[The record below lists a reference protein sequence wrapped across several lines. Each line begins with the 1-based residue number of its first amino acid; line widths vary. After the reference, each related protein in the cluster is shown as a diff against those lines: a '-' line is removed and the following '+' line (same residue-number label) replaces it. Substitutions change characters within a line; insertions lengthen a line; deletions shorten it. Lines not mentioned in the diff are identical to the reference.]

1 MKLSHYLKSYY
12 NRIWLKEEKIMK
24 PYIKIALLT
33 MSLIL
38 FLTAPIK
45 SLADAAVGDVIV
57 TLGEDL
63 TIAQKEKVLK
73 DLEAPDNAQTITVS
87 NAEEHEYL
95 GDFIPK
101 ATIGSRAISSSSI
114 TLTAKDSGL
123 SVATQ
128 NITSITDDMY
138 LNALMTAGVKDADIK
153 ITAPFEVSGT
163 AALTGIMKAYEVQ
176 TNKKIP
182 EEVKKAANEEMV
194 QTAELGEKV
203 GKEKAAE
210 FMATIKEEIAK
221 ENPQTKDDLRALIER
236 VANDLGISLTDSELN
251 TLVDFFNR
259 LKDLDI
265 DWNQVKDQL
274 SATKEKVTT
283 FLQSE
288 EGQSFLDKLKNFF
301 ISIIDAIKALFS

>member
-1 MKLSHYLKSYY
+1 M
-12 NRIWLKEEKIMK
+12 RLKEEKGLK
-24 PYIKIALLT
+24 LTIKAMMVTLGLL
-33 MSLIL
+33 L
-38 FLTAPIK
+38 FLTAPLK
-45 SLADAAVGDVIV
+45 SFADAAPGDVII
-57 TLGEDL
+57 TLGQDL
-63 TIAQKEKVLK
+63 TSSQKQQVLN
-73 DLEAPDNAQTITVS
+73 DLDAPSNAQTVTVT
-87 NAEEHEYL
+87 NQEEHEYL

-114 TLTAKDSGL
+114 TLGSKDSGL
-123 SVATQ
+123 SVSTQ
-128 NITSITDDMY
+128 NINGITDDMY
-138 LNALMTAGVKDADIK
+138 INALMTAGVKDAKIQ

-176 TNKKIP
+176 TDQKIP

-194 QTAELGEKV
+194 QTSELGEKI
-203 GKEKAAE
+203 GKEKAAQ

-221 ENPQTKDDLRALIER
+221 ENPQTKDDLRTLIQR
-236 VANDLGISLTDSELN
+236 VADDLGIKLTDSELN

-259 LKDLDI
+259 LKDMNI

-288 EGQSFLDKLKNFF
+288 EGQSFLDKLKQFF
-301 ISIIDAIKALFS
+301 VDIINAIKSLFS

>member
-1 MKLSHYLKSYY
+1 M
-12 NRIWLKEEKIMK
+12 
-24 PYIKIALLT
+24 KIALLT

>member
-1 MKLSHYLKSYY
+1 
-12 NRIWLKEEKIMK
+12 MK
-24 PYIKIALLT
+24 PYIKVILLT
-33 MSLIL
+33 MSLVL

-73 DLEAPDNAQTITVS
+73 DLEAPENAQTITVS

-194 QTAELGEKV
+194 QTAKLGEKV

-251 TLVDFFNR
+251 ALVDFFNR

-301 ISIIDAIKALFS
+301 VSIIDAIKALFS

>member
-128 NITSITDDMY
+128 NITSITDAMY

>member
-1 MKLSHYLKSYY
+1 MG
-12 NRIWLKEEKIMK
+12 LKEEKGLK
-24 PYIKIALLT
+24 LTIKAMMVTLGLL
-33 MSLIL
+33 L
-38 FLTAPIK
+38 FLTAPLK
-45 SLADAAVGDVIV
+45 SFADAAPGDVII
-57 TLGEDL
+57 TLGQDL
-63 TIAQKEKVLK
+63 TSSQKQQVLN
-73 DLEAPDNAQTITVS
+73 DLDAPSNAQTVTVT
-87 NAEEHEYL
+87 NQEEHEYL

-114 TLTAKDSGL
+114 TLASKDSGL
-123 SVATQ
+123 SVSTQ
-128 NITSITDDMY
+128 NINGITDDMY
-138 LNALMTAGVKDADIK
+138 INALMTAGVKDAKIQ

-176 TNKKIP
+176 TDQKIP

-194 QTAELGEKV
+194 QTSELGEKI
-203 GKEKAAE
+203 GKEKAAQ

-221 ENPQTKDDLRALIER
+221 ENPQTKDDLRTLIQR
-236 VANDLGISLTDSELN
+236 VADDLGIKLTDSELN

-259 LKDLDI
+259 LKDMNI

-288 EGQSFLDKLKNFF
+288 EGQSFLDKLKQFF
-301 ISIIDAIKALFS
+301 VDIINAIKSLFS

>member
-24 PYIKIALLT
+24 PYIKVILLT
-33 MSLIL
+33 MSLVL

-73 DLEAPDNAQTITVS
+73 DLEAPENAQTITVS

-251 TLVDFFNR
+251 ALVDFFNR

-301 ISIIDAIKALFS
+301 VSIIDAIKALFS

>member
-1 MKLSHYLKSYY
+1 
-12 NRIWLKEEKIMK
+12 MK
-24 PYIKIALLT
+24 PYIKVILLT
-33 MSLIL
+33 MSLVL

-73 DLEAPDNAQTITVS
+73 DLEAPENAQTITVS

-251 TLVDFFNR
+251 ALVDFFNR

-301 ISIIDAIKALFS
+301 VSIIDAIKALFS

>member
-1 MKLSHYLKSYY
+1 
-12 NRIWLKEEKIMK
+12 MK

>member
-1 MKLSHYLKSYY
+1 
-12 NRIWLKEEKIMK
+12 MK

-138 LNALMTAGVKDADIK
+138 LNALMTAGVKDAGIK

>member
-1 MKLSHYLKSYY
+1 M
-12 NRIWLKEEKIMK
+12 
-24 PYIKIALLT
+24 KIALLT

-138 LNALMTAGVKDADIK
+138 LNALMTAGVKDAGIK

>member
-1 MKLSHYLKSYY
+1 
-12 NRIWLKEEKIMK
+12 MK

-176 TNKKIP
+176 TNKKYLKRLKKRP
-182 EEVKKAANEEMV
+182 TKRWFKQLNLVKK
-194 QTAELGEKV
+194 
-203 GKEKAAE
+203 
-210 FMATIKEEIAK
+210 
-221 ENPQTKDDLRALIER
+221 
-236 VANDLGISLTDSELN
+236 
-251 TLVDFFNR
+251 
-259 LKDLDI
+259 
-265 DWNQVKDQL
+265 
-274 SATKEKVTT
+274 
-283 FLQSE
+283 
-288 EGQSFLDKLKNFF
+288 
-301 ISIIDAIKALFS
+301 

>member
-1 MKLSHYLKSYY
+1 MKLT
-12 NRIWLKEEKIMK
+12 
-24 PYIKIALLT
+24 IKAMMVTLGLL
-33 MSLIL
+33 L
-38 FLTAPIK
+38 FLTAPLK
-45 SLADAAVGDVIV
+45 SFADAAPGDVII
-57 TLGEDL
+57 TLGQDL
-63 TIAQKEKVLK
+63 TSSQKQQVLN
-73 DLEAPDNAQTITVS
+73 DLDAPSNAQTVTVT
-87 NAEEHEYL
+87 NQEEHEYL

-114 TLTAKDSGL
+114 TLASKDSGL
-123 SVATQ
+123 SVSTQ
-128 NITSITDDMY
+128 NINGITDDMY
-138 LNALMTAGVKDADIK
+138 INALMTAGVKDAKIQ

-176 TNKKIP
+176 TDQKIP

-194 QTAELGEKV
+194 QTSELGEKI
-203 GKEKAAE
+203 GKEKAAQ

-221 ENPQTKDDLRALIER
+221 ENPQTKDDLRTLIQR
-236 VANDLGISLTDSELN
+236 VADDLGIKLTDSELN

-259 LKDLDI
+259 LKDMNI

-288 EGQSFLDKLKNFF
+288 EGQSFLDKLKQFF
-301 ISIIDAIKALFS
+301 VDIINAIKSLFS

>member
-24 PYIKIALLT
+24 PYIKVILLT
-33 MSLIL
+33 MSLVL

-73 DLEAPDNAQTITVS
+73 DLEAPENAQTITVS

-194 QTAELGEKV
+194 QTAKLGEKV

-251 TLVDFFNR
+251 ALVDFFNR

-301 ISIIDAIKALFS
+301 VSIIDAIKALFS

>member
-1 MKLSHYLKSYY
+1 MKFH
-12 NRIWLKEEKIMK
+12 
-24 PYIKIALLT
+24 IKAVLT
-33 MSLIL
+33 MMSVLL

-57 TLGEDL
+57 TLGADL
-63 TIAQKEKVLK
+63 TNEQKQKVLQ
-73 DLEAPDNAQTITVS
+73 DLDSPNDAQTITVS
-87 NAEEHEYL
+87 NQEEHEYL

-114 TLTAKDSGL
+114 TIGSKNSGL
-123 SVATQ
+123 SVSTQ
-128 NITSITDDMY
+128 NISSITDDMY
-138 LNALMTAGVKDADIK
+138 INALMTAGVKDAEIK

-176 TNKKIP
+176 TDQKIP

-194 QTAELGEKV
+194 QTAELGDKV
-203 GKEKAAE
+203 GQEKAAE
-210 FMATIKEEIAK
+210 FMATVKEEIAK
-221 ENPQTKDDLRALIER
+221 EQPQTKEDLRSLIER
-236 VANDLGISLTDSELN
+236 VANELGITLTDSELDA
-251 TLVDFFNR
+251 LVDFFNR
-259 LKDLDI
+259 LKEMDI

-288 EGQSFLDKLKNFF
+288 EGQSFLDKLKQFF